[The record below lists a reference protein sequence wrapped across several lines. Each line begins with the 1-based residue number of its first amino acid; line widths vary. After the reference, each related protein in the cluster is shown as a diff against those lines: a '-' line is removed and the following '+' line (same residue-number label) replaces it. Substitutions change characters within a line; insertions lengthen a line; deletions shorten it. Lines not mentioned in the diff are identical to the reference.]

1 MEKLIINKERL
12 TKEEIEKT
20 KIKSRIIILN
30 NKNEL
35 ILCNYN
41 GCYLLIGGKLE
52 NKETPKEAALRET
65 QEEIGVILSE
75 NDLDDF
81 IIIEHY
87 QKNYPTRDNKIKNNL
102 LITYYFISKKKVEIE
117 NDKITLSESEKKQNF
132 KLIQAS
138 PKEIIQLLESNNT
151 QNPRA
156 VYYEE
161 ELQEVLQRIKTK

>member
-1 MEKLIINKERL
+1 MKKLIINKEKL
-12 TKEEIEKT
+12 TKEEIETT
-20 KIKSRIIILN
+20 KIKSRIILLN

-65 QEEIGVILSE
+65 QEEIGVILNE

-81 IIIEHY
+81 ITIEHY

-161 ELQEVLQRIKTK
+161 ELQEVLRRLKTK

>member
-41 GCYLLIGGKLE
+41 GCYLLIGGKVE
-52 NKETPKEAALRET
+52 DKETVKEAALREA
-65 QEEIGVILSE
+65 QEEIGVILNE

-81 IIIEHY
+81 IIIERY

-161 ELQEVLQRIKTK
+161 ELQEVLRRLKTK

>member
-1 MEKLIINKERL
+1 MKKIIINKEKL
-12 TKEEIEKT
+12 TKEEIDNT

-41 GCYLLIGGKLE
+41 SCYLLIGGKVE
-52 NKETPKEAALRET
+52 DKETVKEAALREA

-156 VYYEE
+156 VYYKE

>member
-1 MEKLIINKERL
+1 MEKLIINKDKL
-12 TKEEIEKT
+12 TKEEIDKT

-41 GCYLLIGGKLE
+41 GCYLLIGGKVE
-52 NKETPKEAALRET
+52 KQETIKEAALRET
-65 QEEIGVILSE
+65 HEEIGVLLNE

-81 IIIEHY
+81 ILIEHY
-87 QKNYPTRDNKIKNNL
+87 QKNYPTIDNKIKNNL

-117 NDKITLSESEKKQNF
+117 KDKITLSENEKKQNF
-132 KLIQAS
+132 KLVQAS
-138 PKEIIQLLESNNT
+138 PKEIIQLLEDNNT

-161 ELQEVLQRIKTK
+161 ELQEVLQRIKIK

>member
-65 QEEIGVILSE
+65 QEEIGVILNE

-81 IIIEHY
+81 ITIEHY

-156 VYYEE
+156 VYYKE

>member
-1 MEKLIINKERL
+1 MEKLIINKEKL
-12 TKEEIEKT
+12 TKEEIDNT

-41 GCYLLIGGKLE
+41 SCYLLIGGKVE
-52 NKETPKEAALRET
+52 DKETVKEAALREA

-102 LITYYFISKKKVEIE
+102 LITYYFISKKKVVV
-117 NDKITLSESEKKQNF
+117 Q
-132 KLIQAS
+132 KLLDLLYRNQVS
-138 PKEIIQLLESNNT
+138 PIHLIDVIGETVDNCVLEFN
-151 QNPRA
+151 
-156 VYYEE
+156 
-161 ELQEVLQRIKTK
+161 

>member
-138 PKEIIQLLESNNT
+138 PKEIIQLLESTNT

-156 VYYEE
+156 VYYKE
-161 ELQEVLQRIKTK
+161 ELKEVLQRIKTK

>member
-1 MEKLIINKERL
+1 MKKLIINKEKL
-12 TKEEIEKT
+12 TKEEIETT
-20 KIKSRIIILN
+20 KIKSRIILLN

-65 QEEIGVILSE
+65 QEEIGVILNE
-75 NDLDDF
+75 NALDDF
-81 IIIEHY
+81 ITIEHY

-102 LITYYFISKKKVEIE
+102 LITYYFISKKKVEIQ
-117 NDKITLSESEKKQNF
+117 NDKITLSENEKKQNF

-156 VYYEE
+156 VYYKE

>member
-12 TKEEIEKT
+12 TKEDIEKT

-41 GCYLLIGGKLE
+41 GCYLLIGGKVE
-52 NKETPKEAALRET
+52 NQETVKEAALREA

-81 IIIEHY
+81 II
-87 QKNYPTRDNKIKNNL
+87 IKNNL

>member
-1 MEKLIINKERL
+1 MKKIIINKERL
-12 TKEEIEKT
+12 TKEEIDKT

-41 GCYLLIGGKLE
+41 GCYLLIGGKVE
-52 NKETPKEAALRET
+52 DKETVKEAALREA

-87 QKNYPTRDNKIKNNL
+87 QKTIP
-102 LITYYFISKKKVEIE
+102 
-117 NDKITLSESEKKQNF
+117 
-132 KLIQAS
+132 
-138 PKEIIQLLESNNT
+138 
-151 QNPRA
+151 
-156 VYYEE
+156 
-161 ELQEVLQRIKTK
+161 QETTK

>member
-1 MEKLIINKERL
+1 MEKLIINKDKL
-12 TKEEIEKT
+12 TKEEINKT

-41 GCYLLIGGKLE
+41 GCYLLIGGKVE
-52 NKETPKEAALRET
+52 KQETIKEAALRET
-65 QEEIGVILSE
+65 HEEIGVLLNE

-81 IIIEHY
+81 ILIEHY
-87 QKNYPTRDNKIKNNL
+87 QKNYPTIDNKIKNNL

-117 NDKITLSESEKKQNF
+117 KDKITLSENEKKQNF
-132 KLIQAS
+132 KLVQAS
-138 PKEIIQLLESNNT
+138 PKEIIQLLENNNT

-161 ELQEVLQRIKTK
+161 ELQEVLQRIKIK

>member
-1 MEKLIINKERL
+1 MEKLIINKEKL
-12 TKEEIEKT
+12 TKEEIET
-20 KIKSRIIILN
+20 IKIKSRIILIN

-65 QEEIGVILSE
+65 QEEVGVTLNE

-81 IIIEHY
+81 ILIEHY
-87 QKNYPTRDNKIKNNL
+87 QKNYPTTDNKIKNNL
-102 LITYYFISKKKVEIE
+102 LITYYFISKKKVEIQ
-117 NDKITLSESEKKQNF
+117 NDKITLSENEKKQNF

-138 PKEIIQLLESNNT
+138 PSEIKQLLENNNT
-151 QNPRA
+151 QNTRA
-156 VYYEE
+156 VYYKE
-161 ELQEVLQRIKTK
+161 ELQEVLQRLKTK

>member
-1 MEKLIINKERL
+1 MKKLIINKEKL
-12 TKEEIEKT
+12 TKEEIETT
-20 KIKSRIIILN
+20 KIKSRIILLN

-65 QEEIGVILSE
+65 QEEIGVILNE
-75 NDLDDF
+75 NALDDF
-81 IIIEHY
+81 ITIEHY

-156 VYYEE
+156 VYYKE

>member
-12 TKEEIEKT
+12 TKEEIEKA

-156 VYYEE
+156 VYYKE